1 MIKRDFTELVNFFSK
16 VVVTS
21 DGKMTFVENN
31 SKPGDYVELRAE
43 MDTLVVIDTGMH
55 SLNPSKEYLRKPVKV
70 ELLPCEFSEADD
82 PCFIWCPENG
92 RGFINTADYNL

>member
-1 MIKRDFTELVNFFSK
+1 
-16 VVVTS
+16 
-21 DGKMTFVENN
+21 MTFVENN

-55 SLNPSKEYLRKPVKV
+55 PLNPSKEYLRKPVKV
-70 ELLPCEFSEADD
+70 ELLTCETSTADD
-82 PCFIWCPENG
+82 PCFASCPENS